1 MTSISKEIGS
11 SLLSLEEKL
20 GETDGVVE
28 RHQRELLFRIIKEKH
43 REEYIK
49 NQRRIKAL
57 KSPFKSAL
65 GALQSIF
72 GDGQEKEEEKKEIDA
87 SVLEEDF
94 EVTRMYL
101 DNMSYEQ
108 VLEFFQDFMRMGLR
122 RANNRWTR
130 RRKEENWEKYRQ

>member
-1 MTSISKEIGS
+1 VTSISREIES

-20 GETDGVVE
+20 GETDEVVE

-43 REEYIK
+43 REQYIK
-49 NQRRIKAL
+49 NQRRIEAL

-65 GALQSIF
+65 VALQSIF
-72 GDGQEKEEEKKEIDA
+72 GEEQDKEEEGEIDT

-94 EVTRMYL
+94 EATRKHI
-101 DNMSYEQ
+101 DGMSYEQ
-108 VLEFFQDFMRMGLR
+108 ILEFFHDFSRMGLK
-122 RANNRWTR
+122 RANNRWAK

>member
-1 MTSISKEIGS
+1 MTSISREIES

-20 GETDGVVE
+20 GETEEVVE

-43 REEYIK
+43 REQYIK
-49 NQRRIKAL
+49 NQRRIEAL

-72 GDGQEKEEEKKEIDA
+72 GEEQEKEEEGEIDA
-87 SVLEEDF
+87 SVLEEEF
-94 EVTRMYL
+94 EATRKHI
-101 DNMSYEQ
+101 DGMSYEQ
-108 VLEFFQDFMRMGLR
+108 VLEFFHDFSRMGLK
-122 RANNRWTR
+122 RANNRWAK

>member
-1 MTSISKEIGS
+1 MTSISREIES

-20 GETDGVVE
+20 GETEEVVE

-43 REEYIK
+43 REQYIK
-49 NQRRIKAL
+49 NQRRIEAL

-72 GDGQEKEEEKKEIDA
+72 GEEQEKEEEGEIDT

-94 EVTRMYL
+94 EATRKHI
-101 DNMSYEQ
+101 DGMSYEQ
-108 VLEFFQDFMRMGLR
+108 VLEFFHDFSRMGLK
-122 RANNRWTR
+122 RANNRWAK